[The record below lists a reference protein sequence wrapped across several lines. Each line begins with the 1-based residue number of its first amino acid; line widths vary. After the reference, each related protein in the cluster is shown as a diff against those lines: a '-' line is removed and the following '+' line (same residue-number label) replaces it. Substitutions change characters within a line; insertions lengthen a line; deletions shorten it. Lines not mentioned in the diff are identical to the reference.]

1 MCADVSDV
9 SHPRLIWC
17 TRIELTLQS
26 VWDYNMGLPASM
38 PWASITNL
46 CPKPRCAHQSVDS
59 RFTAVLAVFAQVTE
73 YLPVAIHSP
82 TLQPELLDQA
92 CEPLISKSAF
102 GLWPLS
108 PGVVAAGVEV

>member
-17 TRIELTLQS
+17 PRIELTLQS
-26 VWDYNMGLPASM
+26 VRDYNMGLPASM

-46 CPKPRCAHQSVDS
+46 RPKPSSMHQSVDS
-59 RFTAVLAVFAQVTE
+59 CLAAVLTVFAQVTE
-73 YLPVAIHSP
+73 YLPVAIHST

-92 CEPLISKSAF
+92 CEPLISKSALRF
-102 GLWPLS
+102 RTLC
-108 PGVVAAGVEV
+108 PGVVAAGMEV